1 MVISEE
7 NVAPLKIFL
16 RTHGA
21 CGASGMLRAPFFEE
35 KVVGNIASED
45 NSLNLKIFLPERLL
59 LT

>member
-1 MVISEE
+1 V
-7 NVAPLKIFL
+7 VPLKIFL

-21 CGASGMLRAPFFEE
+21 CGASGMLCAPFFEE
-35 KVVGNIASED
+35 KVVDNTTSED

>member
-1 MVISEE
+1 
-7 NVAPLKIFL
+7 
-16 RTHGA
+16 
-21 CGASGMLRAPFFEE
+21 MLCAPFFEE